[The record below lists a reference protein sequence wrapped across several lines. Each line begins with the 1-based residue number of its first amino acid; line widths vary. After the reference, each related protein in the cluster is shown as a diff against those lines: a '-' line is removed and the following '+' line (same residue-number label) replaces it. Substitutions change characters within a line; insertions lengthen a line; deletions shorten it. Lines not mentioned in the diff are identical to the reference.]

1 MSKAGQGRSP
11 LRHSDGS
18 AAERVMQIS
27 RKVAATIGTDFFR
40 AMAKHLADALDAT
53 CVLVG
58 EFTGG
63 YEERCRSVAAWL
75 DGEPAELEF
84 PLAESAIAQVVLGKP
99 CLWRS
104 DVQTRFPSDT
114 LLKQTKAQAC
124 IAVPLT
130 DDNHQPQGV
139 LAALYR
145 LPAQSLR
152 APKAMLE
159 IFAER
164 ASAELSR
171 KREDDALRKSE
182 QRYRAFIARNADAMW
197 RVEYDPPVPTNLSEQ
212 EQFDLMNQCGF
223 VAECNDATARLLG
236 LEKAEQLIGSKVS
249 TIAPATDPTSR
260 EATFIAI
267 RSGYRLTTVETSP
280 RDGHGNRRHMLR
292 SQWGIVEDG
301 KLERMWGSNRD
312 ITELRRVETALSASE
327 QRMADL
333 IESMRMLVLM
343 LDDKGAVSFCN
354 NYLSR
359 LTGWDSRDLLGKDWL
374 ETMVPSEERNRV
386 RADFARGAL
395 NPDAPVH
402 FESAVL
408 CPDGRRRRFSWDST
422 ILRGPDGENEGWAII
437 GRDITEFST
446 LEEQFRQ
453 AQKLASIGKLAGGL
467 AHDFNNLLT
476 VISGYTSTLLTKL
489 SPADATYTSLVEVRK
504 AAEKAA
510 HLAHG
515 LLTFSRRQALRPQ
528 VVQVNAIVEDAVS
541 MLRTLLGHHVHLVTN
556 LDRCACLVRI
566 DAGYFHQALVNLAIN
581 ARDAMPNGGTL
592 TIATANVKID
602 GPQPSATAV
611 PSGDYVEVTVTDNG
625 TGMTDEVREHLFE
638 PFFTTKEIGKG
649 TGLGLSTVYGIVMQ
663 SGGHIFVDS
672 EVGRGTTFRI
682 YLPGLSPE
690 RAPAEVPE
698 IRELPGGTETILLAQ
713 SEERSMPAT
722 VLGHLGYMVLNADS
736 PAQVIEVCRDQ
747 IRKIDLLIVN
757 LDTLELRGDELADLV
772 KTFRPEIKIMYAS
785 GLDDPS
791 AALGAGTPGIAV
803 LRKPFTPLALA
814 EKVREILDR
823 SEGA

>member
-1 MSKAGQGRSP
+1 MSKAVQGRSP
-11 LRHSDGS
+11 LRHSDGNT
-18 AAERVMQIS
+18 AERVMQIS

-40 AMAKHLADALDAT
+40 AMAKHLADALDAN
-53 CVLVG
+53 CVIVG
-58 EFTGG
+58 EFIGG
-63 YEERCRSVAAWL
+63 HVERCRSVAAWL
-75 DGEPAELEF
+75 DGETTDLEF
-84 PLAESAIAQVVLGKP
+84 PLAESAITQVVLGKP

-104 DVQTRFPSDT
+104 DVQSRFPSDT
-114 LLKQTKAQAC
+114 LLKQTRAQAC
-124 IAVPLT
+124 IAVPLM

-139 LAALYR
+139 LMALYR

-171 KREDDALRKSE
+171 KREEDALRKSE

-197 RVEYDPPVPTNLSEQ
+197 RIEFDPPFPINLSEE
-212 EQFDLMNQCGF
+212 EQYNRIYESGF
-223 VAECNDATARLLG
+223 LAECNDATARLLG
-236 LEKAEQLIGSKVS
+236 MEKGEQLIGSRVNA
-249 TIAPATDPTSR
+249 IAPTNDPTAR
-260 EATFIAI
+260 EATMVAI
-267 RSGYRLTTVETSP
+267 RAGYRLTTVETSP
-280 RDGHGNRRHMLR
+280 RDGYGNRRHMLR

-301 KLERMWGSNRD
+301 KLERLWGSNRD

-333 IESMRMLVLM
+333 IESMRMLALM
-343 LDDKGAVSFCN
+343 LDAKGAVTFSN

-374 ETMVPSEERNRV
+374 ETMVPAEERSRI
-386 RADFARGAL
+386 RSDFARGAL

-422 ILRGPDGENEGWAII
+422 ILRGPDGENEGRAII
-437 GRDITEFST
+437 GRDITEFAT

-476 VISGYTSTLLTKL
+476 VISGYTSTLLSKL
-489 SPADATYTSLVEVRK
+489 NPADSTYASLVEVRK

-541 MLRTLLGHHVHLVTN
+541 MLRTLLGQHVHLVTN
-556 LDRCACLVRI
+556 LDRCALLVRI

-611 PSGDYVEVTVTDNG
+611 PPGDYVEVTVTDNG

-663 SGGHIFVDS
+663 SGGHILVDS

-682 YLPGLSPE
+682 YLPSLS
-690 RAPAEVPE
+690 AEPCAAEMPE
-698 IRELPGGTETILLAQ
+698 IRELPGGTETVLLAQ
-713 SEERSMPAT
+713 SEERSMAET
-722 VLGHLGYMVLNADS
+722 VLGHLGYVVLNADS
-736 PAQVIEVCRDQ
+736 PARAIELCRDQ

-757 LDTLELRGDELADLV
+757 LDAMELRGDELADLV
-772 KTFRPEIKIMYAS
+772 RTFRPGIKILYIS
-785 GLDDPS
+785 GEDNPS
-791 AALGAGTPGIAV
+791 ATAAAGQPGIAV

-823 SEGA
+823 E

>member
-1 MSKAGQGRSP
+1 MSKAGQSRSP

-18 AAERVMQIS
+18 TAERVMQIS

-40 AMAKHLADALDAT
+40 AMAKHLAEALDAN
-53 CVLVG
+53 CVIVG
-58 EFTGG
+58 EFIGG
-63 YEERCRSVAAWL
+63 HVERCRSVAAWL
-75 DGEPAELEF
+75 DGETTELEF
-84 PLAESAIAQVVLGKP
+84 PLAESAVSQVVLGKP

-114 LLKQTKAQAC
+114 LLKQTRAQAC

-130 DDNHQPQGV
+130 DENHQPHGV
-139 LAALYR
+139 LMALYR

-197 RVEYDPPVPTNLSEQ
+197 RIEFDPPVPTELSDEEQ
-212 EQFDLMNQCGF
+212 YGRINESGF
-223 VAECNDATARLLG
+223 LAECNDATARLLG
-236 LEKAEQLIGSKVS
+236 MEKGDQLLGSKVS
-249 TIAPATDPTSR
+249 AIAPINDPTVR
-260 EATFIAI
+260 EATMIAI

-280 RDGHGNRRHMLR
+280 RDAHGNRRHMLR

-301 KLERMWGSNRD
+301 KLERIWGSNRD
-312 ITELRRVETALSASE
+312 ITDLRRVETALSASE

-333 IESMRMLVLM
+333 IEAMRMLVLM
-343 LDDKGAVSFCN
+343 LDAKGAVSFCN

-374 ETMVPSEERNRV
+374 ETMVPAEERGRV

-395 NPDAPVH
+395 NPDAPFH
-402 FESAVL
+402 FESSVL
-408 CPDGRRRRFSWDST
+408 CPDGRRRKFSWDSM
-422 ILRGPDGENEGWAII
+422 ILHGPDGENEGRAII
-437 GRDITEFST
+437 GRDITDFAT

-476 VISGYTSTLLTKL
+476 VISGYTSTLLSKL
-489 SPADATYTSLVEVRK
+489 NPADSTYTSLVEVRK

-541 MLRTLLGHHVHLVTN
+541 MLRTLLGQQVHLVTN
-556 LDRCACLVRI
+556 LDRCALLVRI

-592 TIATANVKID
+592 TIATANLKID
-602 GPQPSATAV
+602 GPQPSAIAV
-611 PSGDYVEVTVTDNG
+611 PPGDYVEVTVTDNG
-625 TGMTDEVREHLFE
+625 TGMTDEVRDHLFE

-663 SGGHIFVDS
+663 SGGHILVDS

-682 YLPGLSPE
+682 FLPSLTAEPC
-690 RAPAEVPE
+690 PAEIPE

-713 SEERSMPAT
+713 SEERSLPAT
-722 VLGHLGYMVLNADS
+722 VLGHLGYVVLNADS
-736 PAQVIEVCRDQ
+736 PARAIELCRDQ
-747 IRKIDLLIVN
+747 IRKIDLFIVN
-757 LDTLELRGDELADLV
+757 LDALELRGDELADLV
-772 KTFRPEIKIMYAS
+772 ETFRPGIKILYIA
-785 GLDDPS
+785 GEDYPGAP
-791 AALGAGTPGIAV
+791 AAAGKPGIAV

-823 SEGA
+823 E

>member
-18 AAERVMQIS
+18 TAERVMQIS
-27 RKVAATIGTDFFR
+27 RKVAATIGMDFFR
-40 AMAKHLADALDAT
+40 AMAKHLAEALDAS

-63 YEERCRSVAAWL
+63 HVERCRSVAAWL
-75 DGEPAELEF
+75 DGEPAEFEF
-84 PLAESAIAQVVLGKP
+84 PLAESAIAQVFLGKP

-114 LLKQTKAQAC
+114 LLQQTKAQAC
-124 IAVPLT
+124 IAVPLM

-139 LAALYR
+139 LTALYK
-145 LPAQSLR
+145 LPVQSLR

-164 ASAELSR
+164 AAAELSR

-197 RVEYDPPVPTNLSEQ
+197 RIEFDPPVPTELSEE
-212 EQFDLMNQCGF
+212 EQYDRIYESGF
-223 VAECNDATARLLG
+223 LAECNDSTARMLG
-236 LEKAEQLIGSKVS
+236 MDKGEQLIGSKVS
-249 TIAPATDPTSR
+249 AIAPVSDPTAR
-260 EATFIAI
+260 EATMVAI

-301 KLERMWGSNRD
+301 KLERIWGSNRD

-333 IESMRMLVLM
+333 IEAMRMLVLM
-343 LDDKGAVSFCN
+343 LDAKGAVSFCN

-374 ETMVPSEERNRV
+374 ETMIPAEERSRI
-386 RADFARGAL
+386 RADFVRSAS

-408 CPDGRRRRFSWDST
+408 CPDGRRRRFSWDSI
-422 ILRGPDGENEGWAII
+422 ILHGPDGENEGRAII
-437 GRDITEFST
+437 GRDITEFAT

-476 VISGYTSTLLTKL
+476 VISGYTSTLLAKL
-489 SPADATYTSLVEVRK
+489 NPADSAYTSLVEVRK

-541 MLRTLLGHHVHLVTN
+541 MLRTLLGQQVHLVTN

-592 TIATANVKID
+592 TISTDNVKIE
-602 GPQPSATAV
+602 GPQRPATAI
-611 PSGDYVEVTVTDNG
+611 PPGDYVEVTVTDNG
-625 TGMTDEVREHLFE
+625 TGMTDQVREHLFE

-663 SGGHIFVDS
+663 SGGHILVDS

-682 YLPGLSPE
+682 YLPSLSPE
-690 RAPAEVPE
+690 PAPEEVPE

-713 SEERSMPAT
+713 SEERSVT
-722 VLGHLGYMVLNADS
+722 STLLGHLGYVVLNADS
-736 PAQVIEVCRDQ
+736 PARAIELCRDRV
-747 IRKIDLLIVN
+747 RKIDLLIVS
-757 LDTLELRGDELADLV
+757 LDALELRGDELADLV
-772 KTFRPEIKIMYAS
+772 KTFRPGIKILYIA
-785 GLDDPS
+785 GADDSS
-791 AALGAGTPGIAV
+791 AAPAAGTPGIAV
-803 LRKPFTPLALA
+803 LRKPFSPLALA

-823 SEGA
+823 E

>member
-11 LRHSDGS
+11 LRHNDGS
-18 AAERVMQIS
+18 TAERVMQIS
-27 RKVAATIGTDFFR
+27 RRVAATIGMDFFR
-40 AMAKHLADALDAT
+40 AMAKHLAEALDAS

-63 YEERCRSVAAWL
+63 HVERCRSVAAWL
-75 DGEPAELEF
+75 DGEPAEFEF
-84 PLAESAIAQVVLGKP
+84 PLAESAIAQVFLGKP

-114 LLKQTKAQAC
+114 LLQQTKAQAC
-124 IAVPLT
+124 IAVPLM
-130 DDNHQPQGV
+130 DDTHQPQGV
-139 LAALYR
+139 LTALYK
-145 LPAQSLR
+145 LPVQSLR

-164 ASAELSR
+164 AAAELSR

-197 RVEYDPPVPTNLSEQ
+197 RIEFDPPVPTELSEE
-212 EQFDLMNQCGF
+212 EQYDRIYESGF
-223 VAECNDATARLLG
+223 LAECNDSTARMLG
-236 LEKAEQLIGSKVS
+236 MDKGEQLIGSKVS
-249 TIAPATDPTSR
+249 AIAPVSDPTAR
-260 EATFIAI
+260 EATMVAI

-301 KLERMWGSNRD
+301 KLERIWGSNRD

-333 IESMRMLVLM
+333 IEAMRMLVLM
-343 LDDKGAVSFCN
+343 LDAKGAVSFCN

-374 ETMVPSEERNRV
+374 DTMIPAEERSRI
-386 RADFARGAL
+386 RDDFARGAS

-408 CPDGRRRRFSWDST
+408 CPDGPRRRFSWDSI
-422 ILRGPDGENEGWAII
+422 ILHGPDGETEGRAII
-437 GRDITEFST
+437 GRDITEFAT

-476 VISGYTSTLLTKL
+476 VISGYTSTLLAKL
-489 SPADATYTSLVEVRK
+489 NPADSAYTSLVEVRK

-528 VVQVNAIVEDAVS
+528 VVQVNAIVEDAVG
-541 MLRTLLGHHVHLVTN
+541 MLRTLLGQQVHLVTN

-592 TIATANVKID
+592 TISTDNVKIE
-602 GPQPSATAV
+602 GPQRPATAI
-611 PSGDYVEVTVTDNG
+611 PPGDYVEVTVTDNG
-625 TGMTDEVREHLFE
+625 TGMTDQVREHLFE

-663 SGGHIFVDS
+663 SGGHILVDS

-682 YLPGLSPE
+682 YLPSLSPE
-690 RAPAEVPE
+690 PAPEEVPE

-713 SEERSMPAT
+713 SEERSVT
-722 VLGHLGYMVLNADS
+722 STLLGHLGYVVLNADS
-736 PAQVIEVCRDQ
+736 PARAIELCRDQ
-747 IRKIDLLIVN
+747 LRKIDLLIVN
-757 LDTLELRGDELADLV
+757 FDGLELRGDELADLV
-772 KTFRPEIKIMYAS
+772 KTFRPEIKILYIS
-785 GLDDPS
+785 SEDHPG
-791 AALGAGTPGIAV
+791 AAPVADKPGVAV
-803 LRKPFTPLALA
+803 LRRPFTPLALA
-814 EKVREILDR
+814 EKVRQILDR
-823 SEGA
+823 E